1 MFVAAESCKQNFQ
14 RHLLGRVAHRVYWL
28 NFVQNENHF
37 FSAAVLTYCY
47 WKMTFNI
54 KKKCVRF
61 MVVDQLIPRFFYIM
75 DSRTAKILEQFRF
88 AKITVGCCK
97 RTRVLSQNTQSFW
110 YSTATLNNLFLHGIC
125 NIFEQKI
132 DIYFTVFRLIRE
144 RGWADTSGYIITP
157 QPPRPKTNNYW
168 QFCILRP
175 LLVMAHVISAFFWMA
190 QSQLNEMNGF
200 PKL

>member
-1 MFVAAESCKQNFQ
+1 
-14 RHLLGRVAHRVYWL
+14 
-28 NFVQNENHF
+28 
-37 FSAAVLTYCY
+37 
-47 WKMTFNI
+47 
-54 KKKCVRF
+54 
-61 MVVDQLIPRFFYIM
+61 MV
-75 DSRTAKILEQFRF
+75 
-88 AKITVGCCK
+88 
-97 RTRVLSQNTQSFW
+97 
-110 YSTATLNNLFLHGIC
+110 C

-132 DIYFTVFRLIRE
+132 DIYFIVFRLIRE

-200 PKL
+200 PKLHIPSTVVMAMPVSSVGTAKRILERLGIQVGFIYILDSSNSS